1 LLGWILGVTPW
12 PRGIAQIPAFPTDLF
27 GQAIVG
33 LAGVN
38 LGNLLDFVAVLLVF
52 LFVDIFDTIGTI
64 SGVGMQAGYIDERGE
79 LPRANQALLADAVA
93 TTTGAVMGTSTVTTY
108 IESAAGVAE
117 GGRSGFTAVI
127 VAALFTVAIVFTPI
141 FEAIPA
147 YATTPALVI
156 TGVFMMVNAASIR
169 WGDLAE
175 AIPAFLTIIFM
186 PLASSIAAG
195 LSVGMVTYPLLKT
208 FQGKAHEIPLATW
221 ILAGIFLARFVFMTI
236 RFG

>member
-1 LLGWILGVTPW
+1 
-12 PRGIAQIPAFPTDLF
+12 
-27 GQAIVG
+27 
-33 LAGVN
+33 
-38 LGNLLDFVAVLLVF
+38 
-52 LFVDIFDTIGTI
+52 
-64 SGVGMQAGYIDERGE
+64 
-79 LPRANQALLADAVA
+79 
-93 TTTGAVMGTSTVTTY
+93 
-108 IESAAGVAE
+108 
-117 GGRSGFTAVI
+117 
-127 VAALFTVAIVFTPI
+127 
-141 FEAIPA
+141 
-147 YATTPALVI
+147 
-156 TGVFMMVNAASIR
+156 MMVNAASIR